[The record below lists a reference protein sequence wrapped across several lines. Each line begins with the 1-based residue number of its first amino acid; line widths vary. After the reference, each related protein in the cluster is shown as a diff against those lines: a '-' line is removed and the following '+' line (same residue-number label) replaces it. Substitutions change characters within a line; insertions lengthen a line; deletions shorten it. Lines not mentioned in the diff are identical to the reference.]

1 MENVRRC
8 FDADQMKEEEDDE
21 PEYEFFRW
29 EEGED
34 LKCRAYDEQG
44 NEIPLRIKSDVVVI
58 Q

>member
-1 MENVRRC
+1 
-8 FDADQMKEEEDDE
+8 MKEDDDE

-34 LKCRAYDEQG
+34 LKCRIYDEQG
-44 NEIPLRIKSDVVVI
+44 NEIPLRIKSDVVII